1 MPISLKQI
9 DDIYRTACTCRV
21 CFLATGLQPASIDKA
36 QPRWVGPDYWD
47 AGKRILAVM
56 TIPGSGNFRNE
67 PPRVS
72 WRPFGLST
80 GR

>member
-1 MPISLKQI
+1 MSMTEANQPKKDWRFILI
-9 DDIYRTACTCRV
+9 AIVA
-21 CFLATGLQPASIDKA
+21 GLGGLLFGYD
-36 QPRWVGPDYWD
+36 
-47 AGKRILAVM
+47 
-56 TIPGSGNFRNE
+56 TE

>member
-1 MPISLKQI
+1 MFIAIFSL
-9 DDIYRTACTCRV
+9 TLLGGSLGL
-21 CFLATGLQPASIDKA
+21 FLGYAARRL
-36 QPRWVGPDYWD
+36 
-47 AGKRILAVM
+47 
-56 TIPGSGNFRNE
+56 E